1 MDLVSAVMTKQ
12 VVTVTPETSIGAA
25 FALMRDGHFRQ
36 LPVVEE
42 GRLVGIVTDRDLRQ
56 ATDSPL
62 VLREK
67 WYDDFLLEEIK
78 VKSCMTA
85 KPITVSP
92 EAPLLDAVRLL
103 RQFKFGGLP
112 VVKDDTLVG
121 IVTMIDVLDF
131 LIRLLEM
138 ELGERVEAS

>member
-1 MDLVSAVMTKQ
+1 MDLVSAVMTTD
-12 VVTVTPETSIGAA
+12 VVTVTPDTSIGEA
-25 FALMRDGHFRQ
+25 FALMREGHFRQ

-42 GRLVGIVTDRDLRQ
+42 NRLVGIVTDRDLRQ

-67 WYDDFLLEEIK
+67 WYDEFLLEEIK

-85 KPITVSP
+85 NPTTVTPDTSV
-92 EAPLLDAVRLL
+92 LDAVRLL
-103 RQFKFGGLP
+103 RQLKVGGLP
-112 VVKDDTLVG
+112 VVKGDMLIG
-121 IVTMIDVLDF
+121 IVTLIDVLDY

-138 ELGERVEAS
+138 EQGERIVAA

>member
-1 MDLVSAVMTKQ
+1 MDCVSSVMTTD
-12 VVTVTPETSIGAA
+12 VVTVTSATSIGAA
-25 FALMRDGHFRQ
+25 LALMTEGHFRQ

-42 GRLVGIVTDRDLRQ
+42 GRLVGIVTDRDLKQ

-78 VKSCMTA
+78 VKACMTSD
-85 KPITVSP
+85 PITVTPDTSV
-92 EAPLLDAVRLL
+92 LDAVRLL

-112 VVKDDTLVG
+112 VVKDDALVG
-121 IVTMIDVLDF
+121 IVTIIDVLEY
-131 LIRLLEM
+131 LIRLLET
-138 ELGERVEAS
+138 EQGERIVAA

>member
-1 MDLVSAVMTKQ
+1 MT
-12 VVTVTPETSIGAA
+12 E
-25 FALMRDGHFRQ
+25 GHFRQ

-42 GRLVGIVTDRDLRQ
+42 GRLVGIVTDRDLKQ

-78 VKSCMTA
+78 VKACMTSD
-85 KPITVSP
+85 PITVTPDTSV
-92 EAPLLDAVRLL
+92 LDAVRLL

-112 VVKDDTLVG
+112 VVKDDALVG
-121 IVTMIDVLDF
+121 IVTIIDVLEY
-131 LIRLLEM
+131 LIRLLET
-138 ELGERVEAS
+138 EQGERIVAA